1 MLNKNDNF
9 SAITYT
15 IAVLFPSNLYK
26 VRSPMQNTKKLALA
40 VLVQTALIS
49 TAFASEQSESK
60 GFVEDAEG
68 SVLFRTGYL
77 NRDKTNYRDNT
88 TGLEK
93 QVDDTSSAAQTAM
106 VKIESGYTKGIVGFG
121 VGIIGDASF
130 KLGDNNNAG
139 NGMIPQHPDGS
150 AYDHW
155 ARGGG
160 IVKARISNTEVRYG
174 TQVLDLPVLASNT
187 ARLVPEYFEGVL
199 ATSREINGL
208 ELTAGKFT
216 KNQYS
221 DQIKSDGNELDRAVV
236 WGAKY
241 KFNDAL
247 NASYFGTDIKDRLDR
262 HYVNANYKQVLANNS
277 SLTYDFSGYH
287 TKWDTKADGS
297 AYTYSHTTS
306 DLTDLSNNI
315 WAISGTYNTGNH
327 NVMMAYQQNTGNT
340 GYDYGLGKGVGD
352 GNQTIYLPNS
362 YLSDFIGNDEK
373 SVQLQYTYDFAGLNV
388 PGLSW
393 TTAYVYGWDIDVA
406 DLSNRSQLIVDNA
419 TEREFFNQV
428 KYTVQSGFAKDA
440 SLRLRHSYYRASD
453 EYQAGNYIGDTNE
466 WRIWLDIPV
475 KFF

>member
-1 MLNKNDNF
+1 
-9 SAITYT
+9 
-15 IAVLFPSNLYK
+15 
-26 VRSPMQNTKKLALA
+26 MQKTQKLTLA
-40 VLVQTALIS
+40 VLIQAALIS

-77 NRDKTNYRDNT
+77 TRDKKN
-88 TGLEK
+88 GSA
-93 QVDDTSSAAQTAM
+93 DTSSAAQTAM
-106 VKIESGYTKGIVGFG
+106 VKLESGYTKGVIGFG
-121 VGIIGDASF
+121 VGAIGDASF
-130 KLGDNNNAG
+130 KIGENNHAG
-139 NGMIPQHPDGS
+139 NGMIPLHNDGAKDANGHVD

-155 ARGGG
+155 TRGGG

-187 ARLVPEYFEGVL
+187 VRLVPEYFEGVL
-199 ATSREINGL
+199 ATSREIKGL

-221 DQIKSDGNELDRAVV
+221 DQINSDGNKLDRAVV

-241 KFNDAL
+241 QFNDNL
-247 NASYFGTDIKDRLDR
+247 TTSYFGADIQDRLER
-262 HYVNANYKQVLANNS
+262 HYVNANFKQALANDS

-287 TKWDTKADGS
+287 TEWDTKTGGG
-297 AYTYSHTTS
+297 AYTYSHTTN
-306 DLTDLSNNI
+306 DLNNLSNNI
-315 WAISGTYNTGNH
+315 WSLSSTYNTGNH
-327 NVMMAYQQNTGNT
+327 NVMVAYQQNTGNT
-340 GYDYGLGKGVGD
+340 GYDYGLGQGVAD
-352 GNQTIYLPNS
+352 GHQTMYLANS
-362 YLSDFIGNDEK
+362 YLSDFVGNDEK
-373 SVQLQYTYDFAGLNV
+373 SAQLQYTYNFAGMNV

-393 TTAYVYGWDIDVA
+393 TTAFVYGWDIDVA
-406 DLSNRSQLIVDNA
+406 GQVDRAQLVADNA

-453 EYQAGNYIGDTNE
+453 AYQAAYIGDTNE